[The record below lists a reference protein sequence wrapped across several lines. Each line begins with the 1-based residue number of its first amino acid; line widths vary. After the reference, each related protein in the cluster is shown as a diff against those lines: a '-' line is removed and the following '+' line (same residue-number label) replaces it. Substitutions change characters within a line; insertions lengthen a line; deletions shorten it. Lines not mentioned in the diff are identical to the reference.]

1 MGEPHAQRSVTLE
14 RERVGER
21 EEDGRE
27 GEKGYRGKE
36 KSEEAENRRDHIAAG
51 GIQVEMAGKNEAQ
64 RADPFEPLGQVCI
77 LRACGL
83 GSVRGMCGVW
93 VGGGL
98 ASFSLFL
105 LKYF

>member
-1 MGEPHAQRSVTLE
+1 MGERARKDIEE
-14 RERVGER
+14 RENL
-21 EEDGRE
+21 
-27 GEKGYRGKE
+27 
-36 KSEEAENRRDHIAAG
+36 EEAENRRDHIAAG
-51 GIQVEMAGKNEAQ
+51 GIQVEMAGKNETQ

-83 GSVRGMCGVW
+83 GSVRGMRGVW